1 MSSVLITPGPITT
14 VTLNRPDVRNAF
26 DEGLIQEL
34 TAWAAGVPSDGSVR
48 AVVLQG
54 AGSVFSAG
62 ADVQW
67 MSKMLG
73 YSREENLA
81 DARRA
86 ASMFHAIDA
95 LPVPVIGR
103 IHGAALGGGAGLAAV
118 CDVVVAAEDAVFG
131 FTEVVLGI
139 LPAMISPFV
148 VRKIGLSAARELCL
162 SGARF
167 PAARAREIGLV
178 HEVVAAERL
187 DLAVERHVQL
197 FRKAAPSAVAATKKL
212 LSAVHGKL
220 PADVLTLTVD
230 AIASQRVS
238 PEGQEG
244 LRAFLDKRTP
254 SWAGSSGPGPK
265 AKGSAGP
272 GSAGT
277 GPKAQGPSQK

>member
-1 MSSVLITPGPITT
+1 
-14 VTLNRPDVRNAF
+14 
-26 DEGLIQEL
+26 
-34 TAWAAGVPSDGSVR
+34 
-48 AVVLQG
+48 
-54 AGSVFSAG
+54 
-62 ADVQW
+62 
-67 MSKMLG
+67 
-73 YSREENLA
+73 
-81 DARRA
+81 
-86 ASMFHAIDA
+86 
-95 LPVPVIGR
+95 
-103 IHGAALGGGAGLAAV
+103 
-118 CDVVVAAEDAVFG
+118 
-131 FTEVVLGI
+131 
-139 LPAMISPFV
+139 MISPFV

-254 SWAGSSGPGPK
+254 SWAGSQGPGSK
-265 AKGSAGP
+265 AKGPGSAGP
-272 GSAGT
+272 GPT
-277 GPKAQGPSQK
+277 AQGPSQK